1 MLNHFEFYIA
11 FLVDLHFVKHQPML
25 TYFWSHYSIADKFD
39 ILVADYIRNNALD
52 KLSSIRPVIQKFGIL
67 VADYKK

>member
-1 MLNHFEFYIA
+1 
-11 FLVDLHFVKHQPML
+11 ML